1 MRNATERSTR
11 SWKPR
16 VSPGLVRVF
25 AAYSRRYLRQN
36 FHALRILKSGLPLH
50 DPTRPLVIYLNH
62 AAWWDPLVCLQLSRE
77 FFPRRTSYA
86 AMDAAMLKR
95 YGFFKWLGFFGVAR
109 NEPGAGRGFLRV
121 TRALLASAQNAVWF
135 TPQGRFVDVRERP
148 LRLQNGIGALAA
160 RHSFRWPSSIHSG
173 RSRAPRSW
181 FPSASRSCP
190 GPARRGRGAPGRWN
204 SPTRLNPRRMNSP
217 LAPACAMRPTG

>member
-121 TRALLASAQNAVWF
+121 TRALLASA
-135 TPQGRFVDVRERP
+135 RSRR
-148 LRLQNGIGALAA
+148 GISM